1 MMKRDSVARGVGSVD
16 TIRILDLQF
25 FTLIGDLPH
34 ERTTPQP
41 LELDVEVRADLARA
55 GRSDRL
61 DDSLDYRL
69 LYRVVAEAVEDR
81 GEGAPHLLEA
91 IAERVAGRLLAMD
104 GVERVRVRCR
114 KPKAVLPGP
123 VAKVEIEI
131 ERP

>member
-1 MMKRDSVARGVGSVD
+1 MSD
-16 TIRILDLQF
+16 TITLEGLQF

-41 LELDVEVRADLARA
+41 LELDVEVRTDLAPA

-69 LYRVVAEAVEDR
+69 LYRAVAEAVEDQA
-81 GEGAPHLLEA
+81 EGAPHLLEA
-91 IAERVAGRLLAMD
+91 IAERVAGRLLVLE
-104 GVERVRVRCR
+104 GVESVRIRCR
-114 KPKAVLPGP
+114 KPRAVLPGP

>member
-1 MMKRDSVARGVGSVD
+1 MSD
-16 TIRILDLQF
+16 TITLEGLQF

-41 LELDVEVRADLARA
+41 LEIDVYVRTDLSRA

-61 DDSLDYRL
+61 GDSIDYRL
-69 LYRVVAEAVEDR
+69 LYRAVADAVEDEA
-81 GEGAPHLLEA
+81 EGAPHLLEA
-91 IAERVAGRLLAMD
+91 VAERVAGRLLALEA
-104 GVERVRVRCR
+104 VASVRVRCR

-123 VAKVEIEI
+123 VANVEIEI

>member
-1 MMKRDSVARGVGSVD
+1 MSD
-16 TIRILDLQF
+16 TITLEGLEF

-41 LELDVEVRADLARA
+41 LELDVEVRADLAPA

-69 LYRVVAEAVEDR
+69 LYRAVAEAVEDR
-81 GEGAPHLLEA
+81 AEGAPHLLEA
-91 IAERVAGRLLAMD
+91 IAERVAGRLLALK
-104 GVERVRVRCR
+104 GVEGVRVRCR